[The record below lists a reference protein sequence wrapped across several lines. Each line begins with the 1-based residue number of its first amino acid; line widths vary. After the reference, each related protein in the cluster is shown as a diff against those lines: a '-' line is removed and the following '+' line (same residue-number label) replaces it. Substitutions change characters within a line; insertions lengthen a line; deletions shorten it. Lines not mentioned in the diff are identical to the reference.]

1 MSLNPSAAVSWW
13 HDLQPT
19 DTRPGDRAALAR
31 LRRCGTVNEAML
43 DPASISLLQRC
54 GGTSHRDLPDAGL
67 AAAVL
72 AHVREDDAE
81 NRSIARR
88 VGPTDLDHPETA
100 LVKSIRFHRIVE
112 ARAPDERLT
121 AFRRLVQI
129 TNGKLNVLDL
139 ARALLRW
146 DDELLRRW
154 TYDYWVQPTTNNTGQ
169 SK

>member
-1 MSLNPSAAVSWW
+1 
-13 HDLQPT
+13 
-19 DTRPGDRAALAR
+19 
-31 LRRCGTVNEAML
+31 ML
-43 DPASISLLQRC
+43 DPSTIALLQRC

-100 LVKSIRFHRIVE
+100 LVKVGRFRRIVE
-112 ARAPDERLT
+112 ARSPDERLT

-129 TNGKLNVLDL
+129 TSGRLNVLDL

-146 DDELLRRW
+146 DEETLRRW
-154 TYDYWVQPTTNNTGQ
+154 TFDYWVQPTITNNGAV
-169 SK
+169 K